1 MPTSH
6 ADRLSA
12 DWFDSEI
19 YSGCLALSLVMTDDV
34 PLEGVFPIR
43 IVEEFFDNRGTGV
56 ATRDDSWM
64 VCPYTIM
71 TKWLHLPRPIRSV
84 LEDYS
89 IATQALR
96 RATDGEIGGE
106 GTAPPDSGVGQQ
118 RSVVIVVLPVK
129 AREPALFPQDGTV
142 GALMFVHWVLAEW
155 MRAVR
160 MATNAAIGD
169 LTQGRLPLMIP
180 VRYAEVADGG
190 TLRWT
195 AAWYDVCSDELV
207 KRVLPQPIVSGT
219 AAESIG
225 EAFGQITWG
234 RPGAVVFDHIKRGD
248 SAKFYGDDVGALL
261 AYATACELA
270 IVNLTLAL
278 AWEDGVRAEDAARTY
293 RDMSVTTMLTSLCH
307 PLGGTWSVDK
317 PGFSRDWRV
326 HVAEVRNRIIHAG
339 FRPTPIDVARARH
352 ALEALMTTI
361 PKRLVGKWR
370 RYPNTLALLVSR
382 GSVDLYA
389 SKKAHSKIVESLE
402 ARSHASEVE
411 FAAWRNDY
419 LSAS

>member
-1 MPTSH
+1 M
-6 ADRLSA
+6 
-12 DWFDSEI
+12 
-19 YSGCLALSLVMTDDV
+19 
-34 PLEGVFPIR
+34 
-43 IVEEFFDNRGTGV
+43 
-56 ATRDDSWM
+56 
-64 VCPYTIM
+64 
-71 TKWLHLPRPIRSV
+71 
-84 LEDYS
+84 
-89 IATQALR
+89 
-96 RATDGEIGGE
+96 
-106 GTAPPDSGVGQQ
+106 
-118 RSVVIVVLPVK
+118 
-129 AREPALFPQDGTV
+129 
-142 GALMFVHWVLAEW
+142 
-155 MRAVR
+155 
-160 MATNAAIGD
+160 
-169 LTQGRLPLMIP
+169 
-180 VRYAEVADGG
+180 
-190 TLRWT
+190 
-195 AAWYDVCSDELV
+195 
-207 KRVLPQPIVSGT
+207 
-219 AAESIG
+219 
-225 EAFGQITWG
+225 
-234 RPGAVVFDHIKRGD
+234 FDHIKRGD

-293 RDMSVTTMLTSLCH
+293 RDMSVTKMLTSLCH